1 MRPTTPLSAPRNKI
15 DSMPLSSHP
24 QGRRDQPTSRRS
36 RRRRGPTGSPSW
48 PQRPPRPCGR
58 PKDSPS
64 GVHPPTSLI
73 SQAPQRRPSSTKHSW
88 IISFLAIQLGS
99 PIPSCSRSGNASRW
113 HGTRL
118 AGPLP
123 APPRHR
129 PQGPTQSLTRF
140 GKGCTAWPL
149 TSSTTFWP
157 SW

>member
-1 MRPTTPLSAPRNKI
+1 
-15 DSMPLSSHP
+15 MPLSSHP

-36 RRRRGPTGSPSW
+36 RRRKGPTGPPSW

-64 GVHPPTSLI
+64 GVPPPASLI
-73 SQAPQRRPSSTKHSW
+73 SQAPQRRPSSTKRSL
-88 IISFLAIQLGS
+88 IISFLAIRLGS
-99 PIPSCSRSGNASRW
+99 QTPSCSRSENASRW
-113 HGTRL
+113 HRTRS

-129 PQGPTQSLTRF
+129 PQGPTRSLTRF
-140 GKGCTAWPL
+140 GKGCTVWPL

-157 SW
+157 PW